1 MRAHW
6 WFYLPV
12 LILGFFP
19 WTGLLIQSVK
29 NAFRRSFGEE
39 AETLVFFQVW
49 WIFVLVFFSIAQT
62 KQVSYMLLLT
72 PALSTIIGWNLA
84 RMVED
89 WRETHF
95 AWAGGSALMFL
106 VLGLGWLMSGDSLA
120 PLAEGGLWLGA
131 ITLVFGAAIVYCIT
145 ASRNLLLAAW
155 LHVAASVVTMVIAFG
170 FMMPAVEG
178 QFSVKQVAL
187 YYAEN
192 LHASAD
198 AEGRALYIDKQLRP
212 GVMLYT
218 DIPGIEAD
226 TNHTASLAALRAD
239 PRPKYVIMRNF
250 MYNKMKKELGAEQW
264 QLVFERDGL
273 CIFKDD
279 KE

>member
-1 MRAHW
+1 M
-6 WFYLPV
+6 
-12 LILGFFP
+12 
-19 WTGLLIQSVK
+19 
-29 NAFRRSFGEE
+29 
-39 AETLVFFQVW
+39 
-49 WIFVLVFFSIAQT
+49 
-62 KQVSYMLLLT
+62 
-72 PALSTIIGWNLA
+72 
-84 RMVED
+84 ED

-106 VLGLGWLMSGDSLA
+106 ALGLGWLMSGDSLA
-120 PLAEGGLWLGA
+120 PLAEGGLWLGV
-131 ITLVFGAAIVYCIT
+131 ITLLFGAAIVYSIT
-145 ASRNLLLAAW
+145 ASRDLMRAAW
-155 LHVAASVVTMVIAFG
+155 LHVGAGVVTMVIAFG
-170 FMMPAVEG
+170 FMMPAIEG
-178 QFSVKQVAL
+178 HFSVKQVAL
-187 YYAEN
+187 TYAADY
-192 LHASAD
+192 HAAAE

-226 TNHTASLAALRAD
+226 TNHAESLAALRAD
-239 PRPKYVIMRNF
+239 ERPKYIIMRDS